1 MIIANM
7 QVTPWKSWTPRLAAF
22 FMALLV
28 AATLVFWL
36 LRWPR
41 HDSGPA
47 LPLASVPDDVAL
59 ASVKDV
65 AQLLG
70 AGVVASSAVV
80 PVEASSR
87 FHLTGVIASGGGQG
101 VALLAIDG
109 KPTRPYRVGSALEE
123 GLMLQSV
130 EKRRVALASD
140 ARAPVS
146 FHLDL
151 PAKQP

>member
-7 QVTPWKSWTPRLAAF
+7 QVIPWKSWTPRLAAF
-22 FMALLV
+22 FMALLL
-28 AATLVFWL
+28 AATVVFWV
-36 LRWPR
+36 LRWPG

-47 LPLASVPDDVAL
+47 LPLASAPDDVAL
-59 ASVKDV
+59 ASVTQV

-70 AGVVASSAVV
+70 VGVVASAAAA

-87 FHLTGVIASGGGQG
+87 FRLTGVIASGGGQG

-109 KPTRPYRVGSALEE
+109 KPPRPYRVGSALEE

-140 ARAPVS
+140 AKAPAS